1 MVGKFT
7 RWSTRRLC
15 RCASSI
21 RLASRTAMAQ
31 RPRSTSPQPLSLARS
46 YGRTADTTPIDLAR
60 RPPRFPRFASK
71 SSNAATPGKA
81 SLCCRAA
88 GSWREPF
95 HGSVAI
101 DAWPGTRMRADAA
114 PSVFDGPPAASRSS
128 KPSRQTS
135 AQTTSEI
142 QAMLRYECSTLFLMN
157 AVKRLRAY
165 GFGAS
170 AFSDSSFCDSAI
182 SDSAFC

>member
-1 MVGKFT
+1 
-7 RWSTRRLC
+7 
-15 RCASSI
+15 
-21 RLASRTAMAQ
+21 MAQ

-142 QAMLRYECSTLFLMN
+142 QAMLRYECSTLFSNERGETSSSLWLWRFC
-157 AVKRLRAY
+157 VLRFCVLRFCVLLKRPL
-165 GFGAS
+165 
-170 AFSDSSFCDSAI
+170 AFKFHPQERLVDNPI
-182 SDSAFC
+182 HRKIV